1 MLKLAEFPGE
11 VAEAAQAYAPH
22 RLIRYVHELAAL
34 VHSYYRAERII
45 GDDVD
50 VSRARLALLL
60 AARNVIAIVLQMV
73 GVSAPE
79 RM

>member
-11 VAEAAQAYAPH
+11 ISEAAVQYAPH
-22 RLIRYVHELAAL
+22 RLIRYVYDLAAL
-34 VHSYYRAERII
+34 VHSYYRAERIV
-45 GDDVD
+45 GDDVEL
-50 VSRARLALLL
+50 SRARLALLL
-60 AARNVIAIVLQMV
+60 AARNVIALVLGMV